1 MTFRKNII
9 LNTKEEVKYIKKL
22 YFSCRN
28 IYEVKKKFNA
38 FIEKGNYLLYKSEAD
53 IKNINKLIVD
63 ILSQTEKKNT
73 LLKPY
78 QIDYIE
84 RKYFTSM
91 FFDFFDIEYSVLKYL
106 RNEVENCNSF
116 KIDFNMF
123 IMIIMFVIVPFVVL
137 YSTFYIHFDISNT
150 FHITSLILFA
160 VTYLT
165 VMSLIFHKSRILD
178 IIDIILK
185 KLYRYVC
192 LFYIKSDIHLLNVEK
207 NNKELDTFFNSIKK

>member
-1 MTFRKNII
+1 M
-9 LNTKEEVKYIKKL
+9 
-22 YFSCRN
+22 
-28 IYEVKKKFNA
+28 
-38 FIEKGNYLLYKSEAD
+38 LYKSEED
-53 IKNINKLIVD
+53 IKNINELIVD

-84 RKYFTSM
+84 RKYFTTM

-123 IMIIMFVIVPFVVL
+123 ILYVIVPFVVL
-137 YSTFYIHFDISNT
+137 YSTFYSHFEISNT
-150 FHITSLILFA
+150 FHITSLILF
-160 VTYLT
+160 VIIYLT
-165 VMSLIFHKSRILD
+165 VMTLIFHKSKIID
-178 IIDIILK
+178 IIDIIFR
-185 KLYRYVC
+185 KLYRYGC

-207 NNKELDTFFNSIKK
+207 TIKNLIFSLTVLTNKII

>member
-38 FIEKGNYLLYKSEAD
+38 FIEKGNYLLYKSEED
-53 IKNINKLIVD
+53 IKNINELIVD

-91 FFDFFDIEYSVLKYL
+91 FFIF
-106 RNEVENCNSF
+106 
-116 KIDFNMF
+116 
-123 IMIIMFVIVPFVVL
+123 
-137 YSTFYIHFDISNT
+137 
-150 FHITSLILFA
+150 LILN
-160 VTYLT
+160 T
-165 VMSLIFHKSRILD
+165 V
-178 IIDIILK
+178 
-185 KLYRYVC
+185 Y
-192 LFYIKSDIHLLNVEK
+192 
-207 NNKELDTFFNSIKK
+207 

>member
-38 FIEKGNYLLYKSEAD
+38 FIEKGNYLLYKSEED
-53 IKNINKLIVD
+53 IKNINELIVD

-106 RNEVENCNSF
+106 RSEVENCNSF

-137 YSTFYIHFDISNT
+137 YSAFYIHFDISNT

-178 IIDIILK
+178 IIDIIFR

-207 NNKELDTFFNSIKK
+207 NNKEFDIFFNSINK